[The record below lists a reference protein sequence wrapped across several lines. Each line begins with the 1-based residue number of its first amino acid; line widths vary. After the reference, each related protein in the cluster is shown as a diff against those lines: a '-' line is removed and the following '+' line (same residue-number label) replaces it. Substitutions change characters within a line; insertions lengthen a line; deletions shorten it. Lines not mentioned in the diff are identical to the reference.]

1 MTTKNRRLAIPALL
15 AIVAFVA
22 SCTLAQQGTSQPR
35 PTVCDGISSEVG
47 GCTANRHTFISDTCQ
62 DLAREWATVL
72 NEGVI
77 GVLRGPAVVGDQARS
92 VLLRQAVVI
101 STVDLNSRLAELGLR
116 GTCKVPEFMATAE
129 PVFSAGLR
137 AGIGD
142 AMYDSLPPATYE
154 EWLSDVQKTAGIID
168 DGNQRGA
175 PS

>member
-1 MTTKNRRLAIPALL
+1 MKPSAQRGAILVLL
-15 AIVAFVA
+15 AVVASTA
-22 SCTLAQQGTSQPR
+22 SCTLSQSISSQPG

-72 NEGVI
+72 NEAVV
-77 GVLRGPAVVGDQARS
+77 GVLRGPAEVGNQARS

-129 PVFSAGLR
+129 PVFSAELR
-137 AGIGD
+137 RGVGD
-142 AMYDSLPPATYE
+142 AMYDGLPPASYE
-154 EWLSDVQKTAGIID
+154 EWLTDVRKTARIID
-168 DGNQRGA
+168 DG
-175 PS
+175 S